1 MSACKVMCFFGKP
14 LSFLQCRPPARLP
27 CTDVYNMIWA
37 APPDGMPGGCVPDT
51 KLPARRLNSL
61 FPARKV
67 YSQLSYVHSQVANV
81 HSKLSFIYSQLAN
94 IVYVPPSGSL
104 PAVQQRFVCRAGGF
118 KGRAMGMVSK

>member
-14 LSFLQCRPPARLP
+14 VSFLQCRPPARPP

-61 FPARKV
+61 SPARKV
-67 YSQLSYVHSQVANV
+67 YSQLSYIH
-81 HSKLSFIYSQLAN
+81 SQLAN